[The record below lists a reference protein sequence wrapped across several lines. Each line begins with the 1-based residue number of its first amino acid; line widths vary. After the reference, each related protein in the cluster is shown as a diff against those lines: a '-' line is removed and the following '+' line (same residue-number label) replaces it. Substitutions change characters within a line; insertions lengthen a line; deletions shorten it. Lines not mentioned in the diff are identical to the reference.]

1 MNDFDFS
8 GYEDIVKN
16 NFYSDDFSYMS
27 DEYTDANG
35 NSASYRQV
43 EDNYFDNPSDFEAQ
57 DFI

>member
-27 DEYTDANG
+27 DDYVDGNG
-35 NSASYRQV
+35 NSAGYKQI
-43 EDNYFDNPSDFEAQ
+43 EDNFFDNPSDFEAQ